1 MTRIGT
7 LLVANR
13 GEIARRVFRT
23 ARAMG
28 MRCVAVFSDAD
39 ADALFVAEA
48 DVAVRLSGGY
58 LDGDAVVA
66 AAVASGA
73 DAVHP
78 GYGFLSENAG
88 FARSV
93 AAAGLVWV
101 GPAPDAIET
110 MGDKLAAKAAAA
122 AAGVPTLPSSE
133 DPGDPS
139 DVGFPLMVKAAAGGG
154 GKGMRL
160 VSDPADLPE
169 AVAAA
174 RREAL
179 GGFGDG
185 TVFLER
191 CLPRCRHIE
200 VQILGDT
207 HGNVVHLGER
217 ECSIQRRHQKI
228 IEESPSTAVDSELR
242 EAIGEAAV
250 RLASSIGYCSAG
262 TMELLLDDDTGE
274 FFFLEVNTR
283 LQVEH
288 PVTEEVTGIDL
299 VREQLRVAA
308 GEPLGYTQADITLTG
323 HAIEARL
330 YAEDPAAG
338 FLPAVGTLAAFAHS
352 PAPAA
357 GWDGAASPRVASGS
371 SASLLAPAVRWDSGV
386 EAGSVVGL
394 DFDPMLAKVIAHAP
408 TRAEAAGRLALALER
423 LHIGGVTTNR
433 HFLVAALRSDAFGAG
448 DTTTDFI
455 ERVEPSRAAALTPPE
470 CRRAAVAA
478 AMWHQAAER
487 QEARTLGWM
496 PSGWRQG
503 RLPPERADL
512 AVETAAG
519 PVGMRV
525 SYRPQ
530 RDGTFIVRAECPADA
545 VETATATT
553 ARSPGGDHTE
563 QAHTAGTE
571 AAPRSPGGDHTEQ
584 AHTAGTEAAPRSPG
598 GDRTEQ
604 AHNAGT
610 EAVTAARSPGGD
622 RAEQAHTA
630 GTEAAP
636 RSPGGDRT
644 EQAHNAGTEAAPR
657 SPKGDHTEQAHTT
670 GTEAVATIAA
680 WSPERLDVEWDG
692 RRVRYAV
699 TADGERLH
707 LTGDSETVTVTV
719 LPRFGAPDRGQAAG
733 GFAAPM
739 PGVILEVRVTPG
751 EQVAA
756 GATLV
761 VMEGMK
767 MEHHVSAPCDGTVVE
782 VLVDPGDQVDN
793 GSPLLV
799 FEPSGAAPGEA
810 GGG

>member
-1 MTRIGT
+1 MSGIGT

-28 MRCVAVFSDAD
+28 IRCVAVFSDAD
-39 ADALFVAEA
+39 AGAPFVAEA
-48 DVAVRLSGGY
+48 DVAVRLPGGY
-58 LDGDAVVA
+58 LDAAAVVA
-66 AAVASGA
+66 AAVESGA

-78 GYGFLSENAG
+78 GYGFLAENAG
-88 FARSV
+88 FARAV
-93 AAAGLVWV
+93 TGAGLVWV
-101 GPAPDAIET
+101 GPGPEAIET

-133 DPGDPS
+133 DPTDTG
-139 DVGFPLMVKAAAGGG
+139 DVGFPLLVKAAAGGG

-160 VSDPADLPE
+160 VTDPADLE
-169 AVAAA
+169 AAVVAA

-179 GGFGDG
+179 GGFGDD

-191 CLPRCRHIE
+191 YLPRCRHVE
-200 VQILGDT
+200 VQILGDS

-228 IEESPSTAVDSELR
+228 IEESPS
-242 EAIGEAAV
+242 AAV
-250 RLASSIGYCSAG
+250 AGSLRAAMGDAAVGLARSIGYSSAG
-262 TMELLLDDDTGE
+262 TVEMLLDDDTGE

-308 GEPLGYTQADITLTG
+308 GEPLGYGQEDVSLTG

-338 FLPAVGTLAAFAHS
+338 FLPAVGTLAAFAP
-352 PAPAA
+352 PA
-357 GWDGAASPRVASGS
+357 V
-371 SASLLAPAVRWDSGV
+371 PAVRWDSGV

-408 TRAEAAGRLALALER
+408 TRAEAARRLALALER

-433 HFLVAALRSDAFGAG
+433 HFLVAALRSEAFLAG

-455 ERVEPSRAAALTPPE
+455 ERVDPSRAATPSAAE
-470 CRRAAVAA
+470 CQQAAVAA
-478 AMWHQAAER
+478 AMWLQAVER
-487 QEARTLGWM
+487 SEARTLGWM
-496 PSGWRQG
+496 PSGWRHG
-503 RLPPERADL
+503 RLPPERAEL

-519 PVGMRV
+519 PVGVVV

-530 RDGTFIVRAECPADA
+530 RDDTFVVRAEC
-545 VETATATT
+545 
-553 ARSPGGDHTE
+553 GDS
-563 QAHTAGTE
+563 ATE
-571 AAPRSPGGDHTEQ
+571 AP
-584 AHTAGTEAAPRSPG
+584 
-598 GDRTEQ
+598 
-604 AHNAGT
+604 
-610 EAVTAARSPGGD
+610 AR
-622 RAEQAHTA
+622 
-630 GTEAAP
+630 
-636 RSPGGDRT
+636 
-644 EQAHNAGTEAAPR
+644 
-657 SPKGDHTEQAHTT
+657 
-670 GTEAVATIAA
+670 IAA
-680 WSPERLDVEWDG
+680 WSPETLDVEWHG
-692 RRVRYAV
+692 RRVRYLV
-699 TADGERLH
+699 TAYGNRIH
-707 LTGDSETVTVTV
+707 LTGDLETVTVTV
-719 LPRFGAPDRGQAAG
+719 LPRFGAPSGGRVSG

-739 PGVILEVRVTPG
+739 PGVIVEVRVEPG

-756 GATLV
+756 GRTLV

-767 MEHHVSAPCDGTVVE
+767 MEHHVSAPCDGTVTE
-782 VLVDPGDQVDN
+782 VLVAPGDQVDN

-799 FEPSGAAPGEA
+799 FEAAEA
-810 GGG
+810 VEAVDG

>member
-1 MTRIGT
+1 MSGLGT

-39 ADALFVAEA
+39 ADAPFVTEA
-48 DVAVRLSGGY
+48 DVAVRLPGGY

-66 AAVASGA
+66 AAVEAGA

-78 GYGFLSENAG
+78 GYGFLAENAG
-88 FARSV
+88 FARAV
-93 AAAGLVWV
+93 TAAGLVWV

-110 MGDKLAAKAAAA
+110 MGDKLAAKAAAE

-133 DPGDPS
+133 DPGDPG

-160 VSDPADLPE
+160 VSDPADLSE

-179 GGFGDG
+179 GGFGDD

-191 CLPRCRHIE
+191 YLRRCRHIE

-228 IEESPSTAVDSELR
+228 IEESPSTAVDDALR
-242 EAIGEAAV
+242 DAMGSAAV

-262 TMELLLDDDTGE
+262 TVELLLDDDTGE

-308 GEPLGYTQADITLTG
+308 GEPLGYTQAEIAFAG
-323 HAIEARL
+323 HAVDARL

-338 FLPAVGTLAAFAHS
+338 FLPAVGTLAAFAPPS
-352 PAPAA
+352 
-357 GWDGAASPRVASGS
+357 D
-371 SASLLAPAVRWDSGV
+371 PAVRWDSGV
-386 EAGSVVGL
+386 EAGSEVGL

-423 LHIGGVTTNR
+423 LHLGGVTTNR
-433 HFLVAALRSDAFGAG
+433 HFLVAALRSEAFLTG

-455 ERVEPSRAAALTPPE
+455 ERVDPSRAVTLTPGE
-470 CRRAAVAA
+470 CRHAAVAT
-478 AMWHQAAER
+478 AMWLQAAER
-487 QEARTLGWM
+487 QEARTLPWM
-496 PSGWRQG
+496 PSGWRHG
-503 RLPPERADL
+503 RIPPERVEL
-512 AVETAAG
+512 AVETAPG
-519 PVGMRV
+519 PVEVTV

-530 RDGTFIVRAECPADA
+530 RDGSFLVRAECAADA
-545 VETATATT
+545 V
-553 ARSPGGDHTE
+553 
-563 QAHTAGTE
+563 
-571 AAPRSPGGDHTEQ
+571 
-584 AHTAGTEAAPRSPG
+584 
-598 GDRTEQ
+598 
-604 AHNAGT
+604 
-610 EAVTAARSPGGD
+610 
-622 RAEQAHTA
+622 
-630 GTEAAP
+630 
-636 RSPGGDRT
+636 
-644 EQAHNAGTEAAPR
+644 
-657 SPKGDHTEQAHTT
+657 
-670 GTEAVATIAA
+670 EAVATIAA
-680 WSPERLDVEWDG
+680 WSPEGLDLEWND
-692 RRVRYAV
+692 RRIRYAV
-699 TADGERLH
+699 TADGDRFH
-707 LTGDSETVTVTV
+707 VTGDSETVTVAV
-719 LPRFGAPDRGQAAG
+719 LPRFGAPDRGLAAG

-739 PGVILEVRVTPG
+739 PGVIIEVRVTAG

-756 GATLV
+756 GSTLV

-782 VLVDPGDQVDN
+782 VLVHPGDQVDN

-799 FEPSGAAPGEA
+799 FEAAEA
-810 GGG
+810 GETGSG

>member
-1 MTRIGT
+1 MSAIGS

-39 ADALFVAEA
+39 ADAPFVAEA
-48 DVAVRLSGGY
+48 DVAVRLPGGY
-58 LDGDAVVA
+58 LDGEAVVA
-66 AAVASGA
+66 AAVEAGA

-78 GYGFLSENAG
+78 GYGFLAENAG
-88 FARSV
+88 FARAV
-93 AAAGLVWV
+93 TAAGLVWV
-101 GPAPDAIET
+101 GPSPEAIET
-110 MGDKLAAKAAAA
+110 MGDKLAAKAAAE

-160 VSDPADLPE
+160 VSDPADLAE

-179 GGFGDG
+179 GGFGDD

-191 CLPRCRHIE
+191 YLRRCRHIE

-228 IEESPSTAVDSELR
+228 IEESPSSAADDGLR
-242 EAIGEAAV
+242 AAMGDAAV

-262 TMELLLDDDTGE
+262 TVELLLDDDTGE

-308 GEPLGYTQADITLTG
+308 GEPLGYTQADIAFAG
-323 HAIEARL
+323 HAVEARL

-338 FLPAVGTLAAFAHS
+338 FLPAVGTLAAFAPPS
-352 PAPAA
+352 
-357 GWDGAASPRVASGS
+357 D
-371 SASLLAPAVRWDSGV
+371 PAVRWDSGV
-386 EAGSVVGL
+386 EAGSEVGL
-394 DFDPMLAKVIAHAP
+394 DFDPMLAKVIAHAS

-423 LHIGGVTTNR
+423 LHLGGVTTNR
-433 HFLVAALRSDAFGAG
+433 HFLVAALRSEAFLAG

-455 ERVEPSRAAALTPPE
+455 ERVDPSRAAALTPAR
-470 CRRAAVAA
+470 CRQAAVAT
-478 AMWHQAAER
+478 AMWLQAAER
-487 QEARTLGWM
+487 QEARTLRWM
-496 PSGWRQG
+496 PSGWRHG
-503 RLPPERADL
+503 RLPPERAEL
-512 AVETAAG
+512 AVATADGA
-519 PVGMRV
+519 VEVTVR
-525 SYRPQ
+525 YRPR
-530 RDGTFIVRAECPADA
+530 RDGSFVVRAEC
-545 VETATATT
+545 
-553 ARSPGGDHTE
+553 GGDE
-563 QAHTAGTE
+563 VE
-571 AAPRSPGGDHTEQ
+571 AP
-584 AHTAGTEAAPRSPG
+584 
-598 GDRTEQ
+598 
-604 AHNAGT
+604 
-610 EAVTAARSPGGD
+610 
-622 RAEQAHTA
+622 
-630 GTEAAP
+630 
-636 RSPGGDRT
+636 
-644 EQAHNAGTEAAPR
+644 
-657 SPKGDHTEQAHTT
+657 
-670 GTEAVATIAA
+670 ATIAA
-680 WSPERLDVEWDG
+680 WSPEGLDLEWSG
-692 RRVRYAV
+692 RRIGYAV
-699 TADGERLH
+699 AADGDRLH
-707 LTGDSETVTVTV
+707 LTGDSETVTVAV
-719 LPRFGAPDRGQAAG
+719 LPRFGAPDRGLAAG

-739 PGVILEVRVTPG
+739 PGVIIEVRVTPG

-756 GATLV
+756 GSTLV

-767 MEHHVSAPCDGTVVE
+767 MEHHVSAPCDGTVTE
-782 VLVDPGDQVDN
+782 VLVNPGDQVDN

-799 FEPSGAAPGEA
+799 FEAATSGET

>member
-1 MTRIGT
+1 MSAIGT

-28 MRCVAVFSDAD
+28 MRCVAVFSGAD
-39 ADALFVAEA
+39 ADAPFVAEA
-48 DVAVRLSGGY
+48 DVAVRLPGGY
-58 LDGDAVVA
+58 LDGEAVVA
-66 AAVASGA
+66 AAVGAGA

-78 GYGFLSENAG
+78 GYGFLAENAG
-88 FARSV
+88 FARAV
-93 AAAGLVWV
+93 TAAGLVWV
-101 GPAPDAIET
+101 GPAPDAIEA
-110 MGDKLAAKAAAA
+110 MGDKLAAKAAAE

-160 VSDPADLPE
+160 VSDPADLAE

-179 GGFGDG
+179 GGFGDD

-191 CLPRCRHIE
+191 YLRRCRHIE

-228 IEESPSTAVDSELR
+228 IEESPSSAVDDGLR
-242 EAIGEAAV
+242 AAMGDAAV

-262 TMELLLDDDTGE
+262 TVELLLDDDTGE

-308 GEPLGYTQADITLTG
+308 GEPLGYTQADIAFAG
-323 HAIEARL
+323 HAVEARL

-338 FLPAVGTLAAFAHS
+338 FLPAVGTLAAFAPPS
-352 PAPAA
+352 
-357 GWDGAASPRVASGS
+357 D
-371 SASLLAPAVRWDSGV
+371 PAVRWDSGV
-386 EAGSVVGL
+386 EAGSEVGL
-394 DFDPMLAKVIAHAP
+394 DFDPMLAKVIAHAS

-423 LHIGGVTTNR
+423 LHLGGVTTNR
-433 HFLVAALRSDAFGAG
+433 HFLVAALRSEAFLAG

-455 ERVEPSRAAALTPPE
+455 ERVDPSRAAALSPVD
-470 CRRAAVAA
+470 CRQAAVAA
-478 AMWHQAAER
+478 AMWLQATER
-487 QEARTLGWM
+487 QEARTLRWM
-496 PSGWRQG
+496 PSGWRHG
-503 RLPPERADL
+503 RLPPERAEL
-512 AVETAAG
+512 AVATADGA
-519 PVGMRV
+519 VEVTVR
-525 SYRPQ
+525 YRPR
-530 RDGTFIVRAECPADA
+530 RDGSFVVRAEC
-545 VETATATT
+545 
-553 ARSPGGDHTE
+553 GGD
-563 QAHTAGTE
+563 GVE
-571 AAPRSPGGDHTEQ
+571 AP
-584 AHTAGTEAAPRSPG
+584 
-598 GDRTEQ
+598 
-604 AHNAGT
+604 
-610 EAVTAARSPGGD
+610 
-622 RAEQAHTA
+622 
-630 GTEAAP
+630 
-636 RSPGGDRT
+636 
-644 EQAHNAGTEAAPR
+644 
-657 SPKGDHTEQAHTT
+657 
-670 GTEAVATIAA
+670 ATIAA
-680 WSPERLDVEWDG
+680 WSPEGLDLEWSG
-692 RRVRYAV
+692 RRIGYAV
-699 TADGERLH
+699 AAGGDRLH
-707 LTGDSETVTVTV
+707 LTGDSETVTVAV
-719 LPRFGAPDRGQAAG
+719 LPRFGAPDRGLAAG

-739 PGVILEVRVTPG
+739 PGVIIEVRVTPG

-756 GATLV
+756 GSTLV

-767 MEHHVSAPCDGTVVE
+767 MEHHVSAPCDGTVTE
-782 VLVDPGDQVDN
+782 VLVNPGDQVDN

-799 FEPSGAAPGEA
+799 FEAAASGET